1 MARGPDFITRK
12 DPLPPFP
19 NVDLYPLCCHLL
31 QLTPAPN
38 NGSLAK
44 LQPYLGKI
52 SAFKSIKIINFFK
65 AQPMDLALPIA
76 MGVLFAVFITGV
88 IVYAVYSQF
97 WDWRPQTLINDS
109 LRSNVQYEGL

>member
-1 MARGPDFITRK
+1 MGQHGWVPSTKDMHPIFMARGPDFITRK

-52 SAFKSIKIINFFK
+52 FAFRSI
-65 AQPMDLALPIA
+65 
-76 MGVLFAVFITGV
+76 
-88 IVYAVYSQF
+88 
-97 WDWRPQTLINDS
+97 
-109 LRSNVQYEGL
+109 

>member
-1 MARGPDFITRK
+1 MVL
-12 DPLPPFP
+12 LPNFNHTSVRFRP
-19 NVDLYPLCCHLL
+19 
-31 QLTPAPN
+31 Q
-38 NGSLAK
+38 SK
-44 LQPYLGKI
+44 L
-52 SAFKSIKIINFFK
+52 SIYFFK

>member
-52 SAFKSIKIINFFK
+52 SA
-65 AQPMDLALPIA
+65 
-76 MGVLFAVFITGV
+76 
-88 IVYAVYSQF
+88 
-97 WDWRPQTLINDS
+97 LINQNYQFVFLKPNLWIWHFLLQWVFYLQYLS
-109 LRSNVQYEGL
+109 LG

>member
-52 SAFKSIKIINFFK
+52 FAFRSMNVTIFSL

-97 WDWRPQTLINDS
+97 WD
-109 LRSNVQYEGL
+109 

>member
-1 MARGPDFITRK
+1 
-12 DPLPPFP
+12 
-19 NVDLYPLCCHLL
+19 
-31 QLTPAPN
+31 
-38 NGSLAK
+38 
-44 LQPYLGKI
+44 
-52 SAFKSIKIINFFK
+52 
-65 AQPMDLALPIA
+65 MDLALPIA

>member
-1 MARGPDFITRK
+1 MVLLPNFNHTSVRFL
-12 DPLPPFP
+12 PLDQSIL
-19 NVDLYPLCCHLL
+19 VILYYHFF
-31 QLTPAPN
+31 
-38 NGSLAK
+38 SL
-44 LQPYLGKI
+44 
-52 SAFKSIKIINFFK
+52 